1 MTESEYEN
9 EYAEGILEVLQ
20 DVVKTVGYADQVT
33 YRIKIQYNAETGMS
47 YIGDDALDAINQLI
61 LAE

>member
-1 MTESEYEN
+1 M
-9 EYAEGILEVLQ
+9 
-20 DVVKTVGYADQVT
+20 VKTVGYADQVT